1 MQQRRAWICVG
12 RIWCCLQSHQVS
24 VTMSLARQNHCLCLQ
39 LVASLS
45 FPGPRQA
52 LVALLGSQQSLCVH
66 SSDQA
71 GIRPLALA
79 LAVHWQP
86 LWRGQLNLHSRSQPP
101 TLGGI
106 GKFLIP
112 SQTIQMV
119 KEAKDP
125 TCTLSL
131 PSFTMQSCL
140 YCHGQAFPHM
150 MVRRPVCGADTQ
162 KSSKWREWH
171 KSTLNSDFLT
181 SYYLEPLYSNTNT
194 SITL

>member
-52 LVALLGSQQSLCVH
+52 LVALLGIQQSLCVH

-101 TLGGI
+101 TLGGHREI
-106 GKFLIP
+106 
-112 SQTIQMV
+112 S
-119 KEAKDP
+119 D
-125 TCTLSL
+125 SL
-131 PSFTMQSCL
+131 PDHTDGEGGQGSNL
-140 YCHGQAFPHM
+140 YPFSAQLHHAIMLILSRSGFSPHDGEEASLWG
-150 MVRRPVCGADTQ
+150 RH
-162 KSSKWREWH
+162 SEE
-171 KSTLNSDFLT
+171 F
-181 SYYLEPLYSNTNT
+181 
-194 SITL
+194 